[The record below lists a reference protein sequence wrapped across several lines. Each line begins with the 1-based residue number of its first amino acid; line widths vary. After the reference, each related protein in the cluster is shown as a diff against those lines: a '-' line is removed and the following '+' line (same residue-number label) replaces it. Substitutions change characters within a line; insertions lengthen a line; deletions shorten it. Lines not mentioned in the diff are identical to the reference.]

1 MDIGVYFEIDS
12 FLPIRPV
19 YEFMRSSSYKK
30 TDIMGEGFKLRTM
43 RFRGQISQ
51 GLLLPLSQ
59 FPEIPADAAVG
70 DDVTEL
76 LGVRKWEIEERAT
89 TGGTVIGNL
98 PYDIPHT
105 DETRVQEE
113 PELIQAFAG
122 LEYYIYETGSTL
134 VTSLLPGQNMDA
146 DIAVS
151 RDCDTQLLAA
161 MNNYIYSISEDELA
175 GYLST
180 GNLHPDSSSVLLFAR
195 RYPVQAMMAVTAVT
209 ALVAAIVVCLL
220 LRASRQRAKMQAV
233 HNRQLSQAL
242 QIARDANEAKTTFL
256 SNMSHD
262 IRTT

>member
-1 MDIGVYFEIDS
+1 MRMHKKIGRVVSGFLAALTLAASMPYAAAETDRQTIRVAFPTQEGMS
-12 FLPIRPV
+12 FFGHSGKVTGYNYDYL
-19 YEFMRSSSYKK
+19 EK
-30 TDIMGEGFKLRTM
+30 
-43 RFRGQISQ
+43 ISEYT
-51 GLLLPLSQ
+51 GWEMEYVPYGS
-59 FPEIPADAAVG
+59 ADGNEAV
-70 DDVTEL
+70 
-76 LGVRKWEIEERAT
+76 
-89 TGGTVIGNL
+89 
-98 PYDIPHT
+98 
-105 DETRVQEE
+105 
-113 PELIQAFAG
+113 
-122 LEYYIYETGSTL
+122 GSTL

-195 RYPVQAMMAVTAVT
+195 RHPVQAMMAVTAVT

-262 IRTT
+262 IRTP